1 LIYAFAVVI
10 GAFSGLLSGLL
21 GIGGGVAVVP
31 LLSYA
36 FAITHAP
43 IPADMVMH
51 YAVGTSL
58 ATMVFST
65 LSASFFQHKKKAVLW
80 PLFWYIVPGTV
91 LGGLLGGFIADS
103 FSSRFLKICFA
114 AFCVFISL
122 LFFRKEPVEGSAEE
136 KQKQSLRIPKYAL
149 TVIGVFIGTIA
160 GMLGV
165 GGGLLL
171 IPLLVMLHFSL
182 PQASAL
188 SVSCTLPTVIAGTVS
203 AIYFGWDAPPID
215 LPSIGYVIWPIA
227 LTQGIVSVLTAKLGV
242 HITHTLPRYYL
253 RKLFA
258 TLLLCI
264 AWLMLAV

>member
-1 LIYAFAVVI
+1 MI
-10 GAFSGLLSGLL
+10 GAFSGFLSGLL
-21 GIGGGVAVVP
+21 GIGGGIVVVP

-36 FAITHAP
+36 LMITHAS
-43 IPADMVMH
+43 IPVEMLMH

-65 LSASFFQHKKKAVLW
+65 LSASFFQHKKKAVFW
-80 PLFWYIVPGTV
+80 PLFWYIAPGMI
-91 LGGLLGGFIADS
+91 LGAGFGGFIADS
-103 FSSRFLKICFA
+103 FSSRVLKLCFA
-114 AFCVFISL
+114 TFCVFISL
-122 LFFRKEPVEGSAEE
+122 LFFRKEPVESRAKE
-136 KQKQSLRIPKYAL
+136 KKSLHIPKYAL

-165 GGGLLL
+165 GGGILL

-188 SVSCTLPTVIAGTVS
+188 SVSCTLPTVVAGTVS

-227 LTQGIVSVLTAKLGV
+227 LTQGGVSVLTSRLGV
-242 HITHTLPRYYL
+242 HISHTLPRYYL

-258 TLLLCI
+258 TLLFCI
-264 AWLMLAV
+264 AWLMLAL

>member
-1 LIYAFAVVI
+1 MIYIFAVVI

-36 FAITHAP
+36 FMIAHVS

-65 LSASFFQHKKKAVLW
+65 LSASFFQHKKGAVLW
-80 PLFWYIVPGTV
+80 PLFWYIAPGTV

-103 FSSRFLKICFA
+103 FSSHFLKVCFA
-114 AFCVFISL
+114 AFCAFISL
-122 LFFRKEPVEGSAEE
+122 LFFRKERVERSPED
-136 KQKQSLRIPKYAL
+136 KQSLRIPKCVL

-165 GGGLLL
+165 GGGVLL
-171 IPLLVMLHFSL
+171 IPLLVALHFSL

-227 LTQGIVSVLTAKLGV
+227 LTQGVVSVLTAKLGV

-258 TLLLCI
+258 ILLLCI